1 MLFAFKS
8 GMTRYLWYFFII
20 SQLLVFE
27 LTASTLCRHF
37 YANTYQIDEVIVS
50 WYRPI
55 DFGDNEM
62 IGGFV
67 NKQRVL
73 KVLIPQANNYPYY
86 QDFGNPRIL
95 NFDEMGYSVKFMP
108 GSAISGSHYYAV
120 ESIIPEHFLPHMGL
134 LTNSDLIAKY
144 RAGEAIPIENFN
156 SSEKPKKNALLKKSM
171 IDLYNSSNLNE
182 IEKLVSYD
190 LTWETYRQ
198 EGTVKESD
206 IESFKATEKN
216 LDPRRK
222 ITFEL
227 SVPEIR
233 NNKLHKK
240 TLSIMRVYD
249 GSTFPTSSY
258 SDFPTHHEAI
268 KTDPRV
274 PLERRYPEINF
285 RTDNDFIFEPGRLAK
300 SNEIEGSLIEYQF
313 YSLGQYLLGKFGF
326 KGIGPGAYFK
336 KGKIVIEITGRNLEK
351 FMRTRKN
358 NGFGFTLDY
367 IVEPTKEGH
376 KIIKTDQHTTYESL
390 QHSFKETETKF
401 ILHST
406 VADFINNFIGGR
418 IGSPEEVLDN
428 K

>member
-1 MLFAFKS
+1 MTKS
-8 GMTRYLWYFFII
+8 LCYFFII
-20 SQLLVFE
+20 SQLLAFKMM
-27 LTASTLCRHF
+27 ASPLCRHF
-37 YANTYQIDEVIVS
+37 YVKTYQIDEVIVS

-62 IGGFV
+62 IGGFI

-86 QDFGNPRIL
+86 QEFGNPRAL

-108 GSAISGSHYYAV
+108 GSSFSGSHYYAV
-120 ESIIPEHFLPHMGL
+120 ESIIPDHFLPQMGL
-134 LTNSDLIAKY
+134 ISNADLMSKY
-144 RAGEAIPIENFN
+144 RAGQGIPVKNFDW
-156 SSEKPKKNALLKKSM
+156 SQKPRTHALLKNSM
-171 IDLYNSSNLNE
+171 IDLYNSSHLNE

-190 LTWETYRQ
+190 LTWQTYRQ

-206 IESFKATEKN
+206 IESFKATEKD

-227 SVPEIR
+227 SVPEIK
-233 NNKLHKK
+233 NSQLYKK

-249 GSTFPTSSY
+249 GSPFPTSSF

-285 RTDNDFIFEPGRLAK
+285 RVDSDFIFEPGRLAK
-300 SNEIEGSLIEYQF
+300 STEIEGTLLEYQF
-313 YSLGQYLLGKFGF
+313 YSLSQYLLGKFGF
-326 KGIGPGAYFK
+326 KGIGPGAYFQ
-336 KGKIVIEITGRNLEK
+336 KGRIVIEITGRNLEK
-351 FMRTRKN
+351 FMRSRDKN
-358 NGFGFTLDY
+358 GYGFILDY
-367 IVEPTKEGH
+367 IIEPTNEGP
-376 KIIKTDQHTTYESL
+376 KIIKANRQTTYQSL
-390 QHSFKETETKF
+390 QSSIKETETKF

-406 VADFINNFIGGR
+406 VADFMNHFMGVR
-418 IGSPEEVLDN
+418 IGTPEEVLDKN
-428 K
+428 

>member
-1 MLFAFKS
+1 MKS
-8 GMTRYLWYFFII
+8 FLGYFIII
-20 SQLLVFE
+20 SQLLTLKVV
-27 LTASTLCRHF
+27 ASPICRHF
-37 YANTYQIDEVIVS
+37 YTNTYQINDVIVT

-62 IGGFV
+62 IGAVV

-73 KVLIPQANNYPYY
+73 KVLIPQANNYTYY
-86 QDFGNPRIL
+86 QDFGNPRVMD
-95 NFDEMGYSVKFMP
+95 FSAMGYSVKFMP
-108 GSAISGSHYYAV
+108 GSPISGSHYYAV

-134 LTNSDLIAKY
+134 LTNVDNISKY
-144 RAGEAIPIENFN
+144 RSGEAIPIQNFD
-156 SSEKPKKNALLKKSM
+156 STKQPKKNDILKNSM

-182 IEKLVSYD
+182 IQKLVSYD
-190 LTWETYRQ
+190 LTWETYLK
-198 EGTVKESD
+198 EGTVKDID
-206 IESFKATEKN
+206 IESFKKTEKD

-233 NNKLHKK
+233 NNKLYKK

-249 GSTFPTSSY
+249 GSIFPTSSF

-285 RTDNDFIFEPGRLAK
+285 RKDNDYIFEPGRLAK

-313 YSLGQYLLGKFGF
+313 YSLSQYLLGKFGF
-326 KGIGPGAYFK
+326 KGIAPREYGE

-351 FMRTRKN
+351 FMRSRKA

-367 IVEPTKEGH
+367 IIEPTEEGH
-376 KIIKTDQHTTYESL
+376 RVIKVHPHATYESL
-390 QHSFKETETKF
+390 RYSFKETETKF

-406 VADFINNFIGGR
+406 VFNFMNDFMGIRMGA
-418 IGSPEEVLDN
+418 PEEVLD
-428 K
+428 KH